1 MILVE
6 AAPQTPS
13 VLDPNGTEVLF
24 ALNRLAE
31 HHLSPNKYPGPLIE
45 PEPEIYAHPDV
56 LAALNVAFSG
66 KCGYCETPLTSL
78 QAANVDHYRPTHDAI
93 GADGSVDHPAYW
105 WLSYTW
111 PNLVLSCLDCA
122 KAKGRRFPVVSGR
135 LHYGQPEASE
145 QPLLLDPRS
154 SRVDGLGSPSAG
166 AEGGEGAEPPP
177 DAVLL
182 FAADGTVSSADKRG
196 RVTIDVLALNRTRLV
211 DARREV
217 AKQVAEQH
225 RRARA
230 SKEDLT
236 QQELAPEL
244 AYLGLRRQLWAQLT
258 MDATLTAATIAP
270 AARAA
275 TKLRFDTRQQAR
287 LTNSL
292 ADDLGSVGSSARYDY
307 FAGARWIERIELR
320 NVRPI
325 RHLDL
330 DLTRSSAATAG
341 WMVLLGDN
349 GSGKSSIL
357 QAVALTLT
365 GAQYRSRIG
374 ITPDQLLR
382 RGARKGSVRVWL
394 SNLPEPVS
402 LEFARGASD
411 FTGTAVPQVL
421 LLAYGATRL
430 RAGTGPQVPRSD
442 VSHVENL
449 FDARHELTNPNDWLL
464 GLDADRFAQ
473 VTRSLHGLLALEPH
487 NEIVRD
493 AKRGQIFISYGK
505 QRDPFSEM
513 SDGYQSMLVLTCD
526 AMRTMLSLWASPEQA
541 EGIVIIDEIGTH
553 LHPRWRMRITA
564 ALRGVLPRVQ
574 FLVSTHDPLCL
585 RGLEDGEI
593 TVINRNDAGDVVTL
607 TDLPSV
613 KGMRVDQLLTSEHFG
628 LGSAQDPALDVLYD
642 EYFRLRGVAA
652 PDAAQQARLAELEG
666 ELEKLRQL
674 GVTQRE
680 RMMLTVADQI
690 IAERRQKGDAT
701 VRPDL
706 AQRMALLWQ
715 EAGDA

>member
-13 VLDPNGTEVLF
+13 VLDPDGTDVLF

-31 HHLSPNKYPGPLIE
+31 HHLSPNKYPGPLVE
-45 PEPEIYAHPDV
+45 PEPELYAHPDV
-56 LAALNVAFSG
+56 LAALNLAFCG
-66 KCGYCETPLTSL
+66 KCGYCETPLASL
-78 QAANVDHYRPTHDAI
+78 RAANVDHYRPTHDAI
-93 GADGSVDHPAYW
+93 GADGSVDHSAYW
-105 WLSYTW
+105 WLSYAW

-135 LHYGQPEASE
+135 LHYGQPEATE
-145 QPLLLDPRS
+145 QPLLLDPR
-154 SRVDGLGSPSAG
+154 
-166 AEGGEGAEPPP
+166 AEGGVRFEGGTGGGEPPP
-177 DAVLL
+177 DAALL

-211 DARREV
+211 DARRDV
-217 AKQVAEQH
+217 AKQVAQQH
-225 RRARA
+225 GRARA
-230 SKEDLT
+230 SSADLT

-244 AYLGLRRQLWAQLT
+244 SYLGLRRQLWAQLT
-258 MDATLTAATIAP
+258 KDASLTAATIAP

-275 TKLRFDTRQQAR
+275 TKLRFESRQQAR

-325 RHLDL
+325 RQLDL

-357 QAVALTLT
+357 QAVALTLI
-365 GAQYRSRIG
+365 GAEYRSRIG

-394 SNLPEPVS
+394 SNLPEPVT
-402 LEFARGASD
+402 LEFARGASE

-430 RAGTGPQVPRSD
+430 RGGTGPQAVRSD
-442 VSHVENL
+442 VSHAENL

-464 GLDADRFAQ
+464 GLDAERFAQ

-493 AKRGQIFISYGK
+493 AKRGQIYISYGK

-526 AMRTMLSLWASPEQA
+526 AMRTMLSLWSSPEQA

-593 TVINRNDAGDVVTL
+593 TVINRNDSGDVVTL

-628 LGSAQDPALDVLYD
+628 LGSAQDPAVDVLYD
-642 EYFRLRGVAA
+642 EYFRLRGVAE
-652 PDAAQQARLAELEG
+652 PDAAQQARLTELEA